1 MDSAKK
7 DLPYSFLGGTCIDR
21 AAVYFF
27 RVLGNAGKCS
37 NDTADMAGENRRTAW
52 GTEGL
57 SAVDFRN
64 GRMDGS
70 NCLRRSGETFFQGYG
85 GAGTELLSESASDVD
100 HSDDFIRYCGHSGS
114 AAVRAQNL
122 GEYFCSF
129 CAGMS
134 VYTGT
139 FCAVERMLP
148 SVCHSVSECQGK
160 IWAAGIVFADWKR
173 GVCTC
178 DDTVP
183 ALHGGISMA
192 VGDFPGCG
200 NGIFSV
206 AAAANIRKNQ
216 ERRNVMLELTLEG
229 VTKKYGSRAAVNGI
243 SMKLTRGVYG
253 LLGANGSGK
262 TTLLR
267 IICGILE
274 ATEGRILY
282 DGTEVGKLGPEYRR
296 ILGYLPQD
304 FGYYPE
310 FTAKRFLLYLAALK
324 AIPRRQAEEKA
335 EELLKKVGLES
346 DKGRK
351 IKTFS
356 GGMIRRLGIAQA
368 LLNDPEILILD
379 EPTAGLDPKE
389 RIRFRNII
397 SSLSRDRIII
407 LSTHIVSDVE
417 YIADEILL
425 MKAGELLTTG
435 DIDHMLERA
444 RGKVWECY
452 VCPEDTEKY
461 QARFSVSNLRNTEQG
476 VRLRIVSDMRPLETA
491 VPADPDLEDVYLYYF
506 REEGEHD

>member
-1 MDSAKK
+1 
-7 DLPYSFLGGTCIDR
+7 
-21 AAVYFF
+21 
-27 RVLGNAGKCS
+27 
-37 NDTADMAGENRRTAW
+37 
-52 GTEGL
+52 
-57 SAVDFRN
+57 
-64 GRMDGS
+64 
-70 NCLRRSGETFFQGYG
+70 
-85 GAGTELLSESASDVD
+85 
-100 HSDDFIRYCGHSGS
+100 
-114 AAVRAQNL
+114 
-122 GEYFCSF
+122 
-129 CAGMS
+129 
-134 VYTGT
+134 
-139 FCAVERMLP
+139 
-148 SVCHSVSECQGK
+148 
-160 IWAAGIVFADWKR
+160 
-173 GVCTC
+173 
-178 DDTVP
+178 
-183 ALHGGISMA
+183 
-192 VGDFPGCG
+192 
-200 NGIFSV
+200 
-206 AAAANIRKNQ
+206 
-216 ERRNVMLELTLEG
+216 MLELTLEG
-229 VTKKYGSRAAVNGI
+229 VTKKYGGRAAVNGV
-243 SMKLTRGVYG
+243 SMNLVKGVYG

-282 DGTEVGKLGPEYRR
+282 DGTEVGKLGAEYRR

-324 AIPRRQAEEKA
+324 AIPRRTAEEKV
-335 EELLKKVGLES
+335 EELLKRVGLES
-346 DKGRK
+346 DKRRK

-425 MKAGELLTTG
+425 MKAGRLLTTG
-435 DIDHMLERA
+435 NIEHMLERA
-444 RGKVWECY
+444 RGKVWECC

-476 VRLRIVSDMRPLETA
+476 VRMRIVSDTRPLETA